1 MFKWKK
7 DKVSSKM
14 TDTFIGEGTIVEG
27 TIRSAGSL
35 RLEGQLRGDISCE
48 GDVILG
54 ESGFAISNITANNVV
69 LAGQVNGNV
78 TITGKL
84 TIMSTGKLYGNMTA
98 ASLTIEEG
106 GLLQGSSAMDQ
117 AEPDA
122 LNPMERRTGTDRRV
136 TNLPY
141 SGEERRSGLDR
152 RDLAAGEL
160 PAIPKKI
167 SYRAIEKPAAGEADG
182 AEQLESTETAK
193 ENNES
198 IVTDPLRESGRAF
211 IHSIAGSAKE
221 SGIAESA
228 KEIGGLAESAKEF
241 SGMTESTKEFGGI
254 AESTKEFGENAATSR
269 LASKRLNEG
278 LNAEERAALSGILV
292 AEASAAATSEAIEE
306 VAAAAEI
313 AAAFEESTD
322 ASVVDAGIVESAEG
336 DETFEGVE
344 RDETVEVAAI
354 QQVNAEANA
363 IEVAE
368 GLNTEAAVSVNA
380 EAVET
385 VVQSNNVY
393 SYGFENRANG
403 SEPASEPEHKERDS
417 IDDRN
422 ATDAA
427 ALLRNW

>member
-7 DKVSSKM
+7 DKISSKM

-27 TIRSAGSL
+27 TIRTAGSL

-54 ESGFAISNITANNVV
+54 ESGFAVSNITANNVV

-117 AEPDA
+117 AEPVA
-122 LNPMERRTGTDRRV
+122 LNPMERRTGIERRV
-136 TNLPY
+136 SNLPY
-141 SGEERRSGLDR
+141 AGEERRSGYDR
-152 RDLAAGEL
+152 RDFAAGEV

-167 SYRAIEKPAAGEADG
+167 SYRAIEKPADG
-182 AEQLESTETAK
+182 AAEVEELNANATGAAKEAAK

-221 SGIAESA
+221 SG
-228 KEIGGLAESAKEF
+228 
-241 SGMTESTKEFGGI
+241 
-254 AESTKEFGENAATSR
+254 ENAAAARAVS
-269 LASKRLNEG
+269 SRLNEG
-278 LNAEERAALSGILV
+278 LNAEERAALSGILI
-292 AEASAAATSEAIEE
+292 AQASAAAAVDEAVVEAVE
-306 VAAAAEI
+306 AVTAEI
-313 AAAFEESTD
+313 ADVEAVTAFVDED
-322 ASVVDAGIVESAEG
+322 A
-336 DETFEGVE
+336 
-344 RDETVEVAAI
+344 TVELVS
-354 QQVNAEANA
+354 VGEADD
-363 IEVAE
+363 
-368 GLNTEAAVSVNA
+368 EAAVSANAIAVEGLSAESVDGVNAIAVESLSAESVDGVNA
-380 EAVET
+380 EAVESLSAESVDGVNAAAVETVILPGLESTRT
-385 VVQSNNVY
+385 VVIEPQSNNVY
-393 SYGFENRANG
+393 GYGFENRANG
-403 SEPASEPEHKERDS
+403 SETASELEHQERES
-417 IDDRN
+417 ANDRN
-422 ATDAA
+422 AAEAA